1 MKWRGCFC
9 FFLLSFYF
17 ITAARGQLITFSV
30 KNERLEKVFLLIEQ
44 QSGHHF
50 IYSNETIAKAKPVTL
65 SVSGEQLSS
74 VLDKCFADQPLQY
87 NINEKSVTVKEK
99 KVVVSEHV
107 LRGKILD
114 QNGNPVRGVTINIKG
129 TPLVVASDSNGEF
142 GFDNAPANVI
152 LMLTSVEIE
161 PLERYIGNQ
170 ISVEIYVSIR
180 VGVLD
185 ETIVKGY
192 YSTSKRYSTGSS
204 SKITDK
210 TIELQPVSNPLAT
223 LQGRASGLFITQGS
237 GIPGSNFTV
246 LIRGKNSLQNG
257 NSPFY
262 VIDGVPFLS
271 DADRTTQLNSINSN
285 SPFNSLNPDDIE
297 SIEVLKDADATAIYG
312 SRGANGV
319 ILITTKRAKAGR
331 TALDLN
337 AYTGWGSVTRS
348 LKFLNTEEYIA
359 MRKEALANDGVVP
372 SLSNDY
378 DLVSWDTTRYRDWKN
393 DLIGNTSHSTKLNL
407 RVSGGSEFTSF
418 NISGDYYK
426 ETTVFPSDDLYNQRL
441 SSFLGVTHSSKN
453 KALRISFSSSFA
465 SDHNYLSQQDLSNS
479 IKLPPNAPNPY
490 DSIGRLNFR
499 ENGFSFSNPYANL
512 LKTYTTIINRFN
524 NSLNIKYK
532 IISSLTAVI
541 NCGYSFINT
550 DETVLIPIAS
560 KDPST
565 SPTGNTQLGK
575 NNFKS
580 WIVEPQL
587 EYTKSLKHGTL
598 MALLGSTFQE
608 NKTDNST
615 VLAFGITNDGQL
627 LNMGSLPQSNITYSN
642 FYNQYRYEGF
652 YARLNYNLYNKY
664 IINLTG
670 RRDGSSR
677 FGPGKQFANFGAI
690 GTAWVLSN
698 EKFLKVFYPVLS
710 FAKFRGSYGST
721 GNDKIGDYQYLDAW
735 IAASAYQNSPAIKP
749 ARLFNNKYAWESI
762 KKFELGIDLG
772 FLSDKILLT
781 ANWFKNKSDNQ
792 LIKYNLPAQ
801 TGFVSI
807 FKNFPGVIQN
817 TGIEFEINTSNIVR
831 KGFKWTS
838 SFNLT
843 ISHNKLISFPG
854 LEASSY
860 ATNYLIGEPINLFL
874 GYQFSGVDRQT
885 GLYTFEDRNRDGT
898 LSPRS
903 ATSMNDFV
911 VVGTTDPKF
920 YGGFQNRLEFK
931 GLSLEFLFQFI
942 SQKGLDPVYSN
953 STPPGFQ
960 TNIPR
965 ELLKRWTKPG
975 DISPYQR
982 FSQSTGAPYLNQQ
995 YVARSTAALTDA
1007 SFIRLKNLSISYTF
1021 LNAMKKYKI
1030 ERLELYIHA
1039 QNLLTITKII
1049 NGYKY
1054 EGLDPEN
1061 QSFSFLPPL
1070 RMIATGIQITF

>member
-1 MKWRGCFC
+1 MKWRGCFL

-17 ITAARGQLITFSV
+17 ITVARGQLITFSV

-44 QSGHHF
+44 QSDHHF
-50 IYSNETIAKAKPVTL
+50 IYTTEQIEKAKPVTL
-65 SVSGEQLSS
+65 SVSNEQLSS
-74 VLDKCFADQPLQY
+74 VLNKCFSGQPLLY
-87 NINEKSVTVKEK
+87 NINEKNITVKEK
-99 KVVVSEHV
+99 KIVASEHV
-107 LRGKILD
+107 LRGKVLD
-114 QNGNPVRGVTINIKG
+114 QNDNPVRGVTINIKG

-142 GFDNAPANVI
+142 GFDNVPANATLV
-152 LMLTSVEIE
+152 LTSVEIE
-161 PLERYIGNQ
+161 PLERYVGNQ
-170 ISVEIYVSIR
+170 ESVEILVSIK

-185 ETIVKGY
+185 ETIIKGY
-192 YSTSKRYSTGSS
+192 YATSKRYSTGSS

-210 TIELQPVSNPLAT
+210 TIQLQPVSNPLAT
-223 LQGRASGLFITQGS
+223 LQGRVSGLFITQGS

-319 ILITTKRAKAGR
+319 ILITTRKAKAGK
-331 TALDLN
+331 TSVALN
-337 AYTGWGSVTRS
+337 AYTGWGSITRS
-348 LKFLNTEEYIA
+348 LEFLNTEEYIT

-378 DLVSWDTTRYRDWKN
+378 DLLSWDTTRYRDWRN
-393 DLIGNTSHSTKLNL
+393 DLIGNTSHSKKLNL
-407 RVSGGSEFTSF
+407 RVSGGNEFTSF
-418 NISGDYYK
+418 HISGDYYK

-441 SSFLGVTHSSKN
+441 SSSLGVTHNSKN
-453 KALRISFSSSFA
+453 KALTISFSSSFA
-465 SDHNYLSQQDLSNS
+465 SDQNYLAQQDLSNL
-479 IKLPPNAPNPY
+479 IKLPPNAPNPF

-499 ENGFSFSNPYANL
+499 EKGFSFSNPYANL

-524 NSLNIKYK
+524 SSLNIKYK

-587 EYTKSLKHGTL
+587 EYTKGLKHSTL
-598 MALLGSTFQE
+598 TALVGSTFQE

-627 LNMGSLPQSNITYSN
+627 LNMGNLPQSNITYSN
-642 FYNQYRYEGF
+642 FYNQYRYGGF

-664 IINLTG
+664 IVNLTG

-677 FGPGKQFANFGAI
+677 FGPGKQFANFGAV
-690 GTAWVLSN
+690 GLGWVLSN
-698 EKFLKVFYPVLS
+698 ENFLKKLYPALS
-710 FAKFRGSYGST
+710 FAKFRSSYGST

-735 IAASAYQNSPAIKP
+735 IAASAYQNSPAIRP

-762 KKFELGIDLG
+762 KKLELGIDLG
-772 FLSDKILLT
+772 FCNDRILLT
-781 ANWFKNKSDNQ
+781 ANWFKNRSDNQ

-807 FKNFPGVIQN
+807 FKNFPGVVQN

-831 KGFKWTS
+831 RSFKWTS

-843 ISHNKLISFPG
+843 ASNNKLISFPG
-854 LEASSY
+854 LESSSY

-874 GYQFSGVDRQT
+874 GYQFKGVDPQT
-885 GLYTFEDRNRDGT
+885 GLYTFEDRNRDGI

-911 VVGTTDPKF
+911 VAGTTDPKF

-942 SQKGLDPVYSN
+942 SQKGLDPIYSN

-982 FSQSTGAPYLNQQ
+982 FSQSTGVPYLNQQ

-1007 SFIRLKNLSISYTF
+1007 SFIRLKNLSISYSF
-1021 LNAMKKYKI
+1021 LNVMKKYKI
-1030 ERLELYIHA
+1030 EKFELYIHA
-1039 QNLLTITKII
+1039 QNLITITKIT
-1049 NGYKY
+1049 NEYK
-1054 EGLDPEN
+1054 GLDPEN

-1070 RMIATGIQITF
+1070 RMISTGIQIIF